1 MKILDSLTPA
11 AQPATQETCDDW
23 TSASF
28 GAALARRLLHPDV
41 RLTDYA
47 ERLAELTQQV
57 DKVAA
62 DKATAAELFTH
73 YMYLDALAQR
83 FALAAV
89 EALEGGRASAA
100 SNAAALASSA
110 VRAQRAALAVLSA
123 LKAVREGQPSAPDNA
138 HARAITNE

>member
-11 AQPATQETCDDW
+11 TYPAEQAPCGDW
-23 TSASF
+23 ASPSY
-28 GAALARRLLHPDV
+28 GVALARRLLHPDV

-47 ERLAELTQQV
+47 DRLAELTQQV

-62 DKATAAELFTH
+62 DRATAAELFNH

-100 SNAAALASSA
+100 SNAAALAGSA
-110 VRAQRAALAVLSA
+110 VRAQRAAMSVLSA
-123 LKAVREGQPSAPDNA
+123 LKAVRDGQPTVPDNA
-138 HARAITNE
+138 HAIANG

>member
-1 MKILDSLTPA
+1 MKILDSITPA
-11 AQPATQETCDDW
+11 AIAPAGPAPCDDW
-23 TSASF
+23 DPAVY
-28 GAALARRLLHPDV
+28 GVALARRLLHPDV

-47 ERLAELTQQV
+47 DRLAELTQQV

-100 SNAAALASSA
+100 SNAAVLASSA
-110 VRAQRAALAVLSA
+110 VRAQRAAMATLSA
-123 LKAVREGQPSAPDNA
+123 LKAVRDCQPTAPDNA
-138 HARAITNE
+138 HAIGNE